1 MALDENFI
9 ILDKE
14 IFEMNESE
22 LLSRNTFDF
31 IFGLKSEVEKIRYIF
46 DLHDRAEELK
56 CTKKVNALIKAYK
69 ADDGK
74 YSSESGD
81 AKYDFYLEYEA
92 NGKIKT
98 SITNYENIIRNDKH
112 FSGLQFNLLSNTPE
126 INEQGRVRQW
136 KDSDDTL
143 TISYIYDKYKIHNK
157 QMCLDALTN
166 VFTER
171 QYHPVKA
178 CINALEWDG
187 KSRINE
193 FLIFALHC
201 EDRPYIKEVSR
212 LIFSGGIHRLYNP
225 GCKFDNVPV
234 LIGLQGE
241 GKSTIVRWLA
251 LEDGFYSE
259 ISTIEGKEGMEALSG
274 KWICELSELMA
285 VSRTKEVEAVKSF
298 LSRQTDH
305 FRRAFE
311 RRTTD
316 YPRQNIFIGTT
327 NKEQFLKDKSGNRR
341 WLPVKVNSNGYDIF
355 NRQNEIKEYIR
366 QCWAEAKVLYDN
378 GELLPYP
385 DYALI
390 DEIKTEQDAALEE
403 DYRVGMIKSYLDTK
417 RIDEVCVLDLWEHA
431 LQQDYTKPSRKDSDE
446 IVQIMANFNDWQR
459 MSGVKR
465 FVDYGV
471 QRYWKRKQN
480 VTS

>member
-1 MALDENFI
+1 MAAAKEFT
-9 ILDKE
+9 ILYKE
-14 IFEMNESE
+14 IFEMDETE

-31 IFGLKSEVEKIRYIF
+31 IFSLESEVEKTRFLF
-46 DLHDRAEELK
+46 DLQDRAETLK
-56 CTKKVNALIKAYK
+56 CTKKVNSLIKAYK
-69 ADDGK
+69 VD
-74 YSSESGD
+74 ESKNKFDSGY

-112 FSGLQFNLLSNTPE
+112 FIGLRFNLLSNTPE
-126 INEQGRVRQW
+126 IMENDRVRQW
-136 KDSDDTL
+136 KDCDDTYTL
-143 TISYIYDKYKIHNK
+143 SYIYDKYKIHNK

-166 VFTER
+166 VFYER
-171 QYHPVKA
+171 PYHPVKE
-178 CINALEWDG
+178 CINALQWDG
-187 KSRINE
+187 KSRIKD
-193 FLIFALHC
+193 FLTFALQC
-201 EDRPYIKEVSR
+201 EDKPYIKEVSR
-212 LIFSGGIHRLYNP
+212 LIFAGGIHRIYNP

-234 LIGLQGE
+234 LIGSQGE

-316 YPRQNIFIGTT
+316 FPRQNIFIGTT

-366 QCWAEAKVLYDN
+366 QCWAEAKELYDN

-390 DEIKTEQDAALEE
+390 NEIKTEQDAALEE

-417 RIDEVCVLDLWEHA
+417 RIDEVCILDLWEHA

-471 QRYWKRKQN
+471 QRYWKRKQS

>member
-1 MALDENFI
+1 MASDKEFI

-14 IFEMNESE
+14 ISEMDETE
-22 LLSRNTFDF
+22 LLSRKTFDF
-31 IFGLKSEVEKIRYIF
+31 IFSLESEVNKTRFIF
-46 DLHDRAEELK
+46 DLQDRAEALK
-56 CTKKVNALIKAYK
+56 CTKKANSLIKAYK
-69 ADDGK
+69 SD
-74 YSSESGD
+74 ESKNKIGSGC

-92 NGKIKT
+92 NGKVKT
-98 SITNYENIIRNDKH
+98 SITNYENIIRNDKR

-126 INEQGRVRQW
+126 IEEKGHTRQW
-136 KDSDDTL
+136 KDCDDTL
-143 TISYIYDKYKIHNK
+143 TLSYIYDKYKIHNK
-157 QMCLDALTN
+157 QMCLDALAN
-166 VFTER
+166 VFAER
-171 QYHPVKA
+171 QYHPVKE
-178 CINALEWDG
+178 CINTLEWDG
-187 KSRINE
+187 KSRIDK
-193 FLIFALHC
+193 FLIYALHC

-234 LIGLQGE
+234 LIGSQGE

-251 LEDGFYSE
+251 LEDNFYSE

-341 WLPVKVNSNGYDIF
+341 WFPVKVNSNGYEIF
-355 NRQNEIKEYIR
+355 NRKAEIQEYIR
-366 QCWAEAKVLYDN
+366 QCWAEAKALYDK

-385 DYALI
+385 DYTLI
-390 DEIKTEQDAALEE
+390 EEIKAEQDAALEE
-403 DYRVGMIKSYLDTK
+403 DYRIGMIRSYLDTK

-446 IVQIMANFNDWQR
+446 IVQIMANFNDWQK
-459 MSGVKR
+459 MQTAKR
-465 FVDYGV
+465 FVEYGL
-471 QRYWKRKQN
+471 QRYWKRL
-480 VTS
+480 